1 LYWEI
6 VEKTNV
12 DGSVKDEITLA
23 VNALRKDLDSPNEF
37 TRGRT
42 LKLVSK
48 IAVQAIIDDLVDA
61 VITNLSH
68 RNCYVRRN
76 AIMCIYAIYNNFG
89 LETVENCIDDV
100 DKVLVSE
107 SDLSTRRNS
116 FLLLFHLDQDRALS
130 FLQTLL

>member
-48 IAVQAIIDDLVDA
+48 IAVQQIIDDLVDA

-76 AIMCIYAIYNNFG
+76 AIMCIYSIYNNFG

-130 FLQTLL
+130 FL